1 MTNGWIDIKNT
12 DMMLIM
18 GGNPA
23 ENHPC
28 GFKWPIEAKLK
39 RNAKM
44 IVVDPRFTRTAAT
57 ADLFLQIRAGADI
70 AFLGGLIN
78 YAIQNN
84 RIAHEYLVNYTNA
97 AFVVKEGFKLPDDGL
112 FSGFDGDSNYE
123 KETWNYEAGGN
134 VGPKIAA
141 ASTTSGSGNVSS
153 ETTGDQTKA
162 GQEPAKNF
170 ESRAPQIKSQPS
182 SSGPKG
188 KSATGGQMDSPTA
201 GGHQAAGGPGASGQG
216 GPKPPP
222 NLPANVAHDLS
233 LQHERCV
240 FQLLKEQYSRYTPE
254 MVERITGIPK
264 EQFLKAAD
272 LFTSIR
278 KEGDMKKAATII
290 YAVGWTQH
298 TTGTQIIRTAA
309 ILQLL
314 LGNVGRAG
322 GGVNAL
328 RGHCN
333 IQGATDMGGVFD
345 IFPGYLKIPEPA
357 DVDLATFLK
366 RTTPT
371 VSKPTEWDSYNY
383 WSNTP
388 KFMVSFLKALYGDAA
403 KKENDWAYHYL
414 PKIDRKYSWT
424 EMWDFMYRGEVKGLF
439 AFGMNGVAI
448 GPNSRKNIEALKKA
462 DWLVVCELYPEETS
476 EFWKAPG
483 TSADE
488 MRKINTTVYRLPG
501 AGFAEKDGTFVN
513 SARWLQWKYV
523 ALPPPGQAK
532 VDQEILAKIFLKV
545 RELYKTEGGKFPDP
559 IVNISWPY
567 TVPQNPSF
575 SEVAKEISGRALADL
590 TDEKLSP
597 GLTIKAGQ
605 QVPGFAWLRDDGTT
619 ACGNWL
625 YSGSWTEAGSQAQ
638 RRGTEDPSGLG
649 IYPNWAWS
657 WPANRRVM
665 YNRASCDQNGKP
677 WDSDRRQ
684 VWWDEAQQKWVG
696 NDVPDFKADSKPSD
710 HMGPFIMN
718 PEGVGR
724 IFAPLAAFAD
734 GPFPEHYEPMESPT
748 SNPLHPERSTNPV
761 AKKYKSDADKFGTPE
776 QGFNIVCTT
785 YRLTEHYHYWT
796 KNNPMN
802 VQLVPEPFVE
812 IPAQLADEM
821 GITGG
826 ERVKVSSARGIYI
839 AKAMV
844 TKRIKP
850 MMIDGKKTYQIGI
863 PIHWGYRGIKEDEG
877 KTALTP
883 ANQLSPAAIDPNAY
897 TPEYKGFLVKI
908 EKA

>member
-28 GFKWPIEAKLK
+28 GFKWPVEAKLH

-44 IVVDPRFTRTAAT
+44 IVVDPRFTRTASQ

-78 YAIQNN
+78 YAIQTG
-84 RIAHEYLVNYTNA
+84 RLAKDYLVNYTNA
-97 AFVVKEGFKLPDDGL
+97 AFIVKDGFKLPEDGL
-112 FSGFDGDSNYE
+112 FSGFDAQSATYD
-123 KETWNYEAGGN
+123 KATWNYEAGGN
-134 VGPKIAA
+134 VGPKTEGATGA
-141 ASTTSGSGNVSS
+141 GGAGGSTSTAGGKTSS
-153 ETTGDQTKA
+153 ETTDEQHRA
-162 GQEPAKNF
+162 GQEPAKSF
-170 ESRAPQIKSQPS
+170 EQKSPQVTSRPS
-182 SSGPKG
+182 TPPDKG
-188 KSATGGQMDSPTA
+188 QSATGGQMSSQTG
-201 GGHQAAGGPGASGQG
+201 GGHQAAGGVGAAAQG
-216 GPKPPP
+216 GPNPPP
-222 NLPANVAHDLS
+222 SLPPNTAYDLS

-240 FQLLKEQYSRYTPE
+240 FQLLKKQYERYTPE
-254 MVERITGIPK
+254 MVERITGIPRD
-264 EQFLKAAD
+264 QFLKAAD

-278 KEGDMKKAATII
+278 KDGDMKKAATII

-298 TTGTQIIRTAA
+298 TSGTQIIRTAA

-328 RGHCN
+328 RGHSN

-345 IFPGYLKIPEPA
+345 IFPGYLKIPAPT

-371 VSKPTEWDSYNY
+371 ASKPDQWDSYNY

-388 KFMVSFLKALYGDAA
+388 KFMVSFLKALYGDSA
-403 KKENDWAYHYL
+403 KKENDFNYHYL

-424 EMWDFMYRGEVKGLF
+424 ELFDYMYRGEVKGLF
-439 AFGMNGVAI
+439 AFGMNAVAI
-448 GPNSRKNIEALKKA
+448 GPNSRKNIEALKRA
-462 DWLVVCELYPEETS
+462 DWLVVCDIYPEETA

-483 TSADE
+483 ISKEE
-488 MRKINTTVYRLPG
+488 MAKIQTTVYRLPG

-513 SARWLQWKYV
+513 SARWLQWKHA
-523 ALPPPGQAK
+523 ALPPPGQAR
-532 VDQEILAKIFLKV
+532 VDQEILARIFLKV
-545 RELYKTEGGKFPDP
+545 RELYQKEGGKFPDP
-559 IVNISWPY
+559 ILNLSWTY
-567 TVPQNPSF
+567 TTPENP
-575 SEVAKEISGRALADL
+575 ALADL
-590 TDEKLSP
+590 ADEKQP
-597 GLTIKAGQ
+597 GVTVKAGQ
-605 QVPGFAWLRDDGTT
+605 QLPGFAWLRDDGTT

-625 YSGSWTEAGSQAQ
+625 YSGSWTETGAQMQ

-649 IYPNWAWS
+649 VFPNWGWS

-665 YNRASCDQNGKP
+665 YNRASCDPSGKP
-677 WDSDRRQ
+677 WDTERRQ

-696 NDVPDFKADSKPSD
+696 NDVPDFKADSNPKD

-734 GPFPEHYEPMESPT
+734 GPFPEHYEPMESPVL
-748 SNPLHPERSTNPV
+748 NPLHPNQSTSPV
-761 AKKYKSDADKFGTPE
+761 AKKYKSADDKFGTPE
-776 QGFNIVCTT
+776 QGFNVVCTT

-821 GITGG
+821 GLRGG
-826 ERVKVSSARGIYI
+826 ELVRVSSARGAYV

-850 MMIDGKKTYQIGI
+850 MTIDGKKTYQIGI

-877 KTALTP
+877 KTARDT
-883 ANQLSPAAIDPNAY
+883 ANTLSPSAIDPNAY

>member
-28 GFKWPIEAKLK
+28 GFKWPIEAKLR

-57 ADLFLQIRAGADI
+57 ADLFLQIRAGSDI

-78 YAIQNN
+78 YAIENN
-84 RIAHEYLVNYTNA
+84 RIAKDYLVNYTNA
-97 AFVVKEGFKLPDDGL
+97 AFIIKDGFKLPEDGL
-112 FSGFDGDSNYE
+112 FSGFDANTAVYDTES
-123 KETWNYEAGGN
+123 WNYEQGGNLGPPPAAIGASSGEATGEELKTGRQPAENFERSSRPVASRPSTPSAQGPSSAGG
-134 VGPKIAA
+134 VM
-141 ASTTSGSGNVSS
+141 SS
-153 ETTGDQTKA
+153 QTG
-162 GQEPAKNF
+162 
-170 ESRAPQIKSQPS
+170 
-182 SSGPKG
+182 
-188 KSATGGQMDSPTA
+188 
-201 GGHQAAGGPGASGQG
+201 GGHQAAGPTGAAAQG
-216 GPKPPP
+216 GPKPTPSLPP
-222 NLPANVAHDLS
+222 NTAYDLS
-233 LQHERCV
+233 LQHERSV
-240 FQLLKEQYSRYTPE
+240 FQLLKKQYSRYTPE

-264 EQFLKAAD
+264 DQFLKAAE

-278 KEGDMKKAATII
+278 KDGDTKKAATII

-345 IFPGYLKIPEPA
+345 IFPGYLKIPAPT

-366 RTTPT
+366 RTTPS
-371 VSKPTEWDSYNY
+371 VSKPDVWDSYNY

-403 KKENDWAYHYL
+403 QKSNDWAYQYL

-424 EMWDFMYRGEVKGLF
+424 EMWDFMYQGKVKGMF

-448 GPNSRKNIEALKKA
+448 GPNSHKNIEALKKA
-462 DWLVVCELYPEETS
+462 DWLVVCELYAEETS

-483 TSADE
+483 TTPE
-488 MRKINTTVYRLPG
+488 QMKQINTTVYRLPG

-523 ALPPPGQAK
+523 AVPPPGQAK
-532 VDQEILAKIFLKV
+532 VDQEILARIFLKV
-545 RELYKTEGGKFPDP
+545 RDLYSAEGGKFPDP
-559 IVNISWPY
+559 IVNLSWSY
-567 TVPQNPSF
+567 TTPLNPSL
-575 SEVAKEISGRALADL
+575 SDLAKEINGRALADL
-590 TDEKLSP
+590 NDEQMFP
-597 GLTIKAGQ
+597 GQTIKAGQ
-605 QVPGFAWLRDDGTT
+605 QLPGFAWLRDDGTT

-638 RRGTEDPSGLG
+638 RRNTDDPSGLG
-649 IYPNWAWS
+649 IYPNWGWS

-665 YNRASCDQNGKP
+665 YNRASCDPSGKP
-677 WDSDRRQ
+677 WDVTRRQ
-684 VWWDEAQQKWVG
+684 IWWNEGQQKWVG
-696 NDVPDFKADSKPSD
+696 NDVPDFKADSHPRD

-724 IFAPLAAFAD
+724 IFGPLAAFAD
-734 GPFPEHYEPMESPT
+734 GPFPEHYEPTESPIA
-748 SNPLHPERSTNPV
+748 NPLHPNHSSSPV
-761 AKKYKSDADKFGTPE
+761 AKKYKSDEDKFGTVD
-776 QGFNIVCTT
+776 QGYNIVCTT

-812 IPAQLADEM
+812 IPAQLADRM

-826 ERVKVSSARGIYI
+826 ERVKVSSARGQYI

-850 MMIDGKKTYQIGI
+850 MTIDGKETFQIGI

-877 KTALTP
+877 KTALNP
-883 ANQLSPAAIDPNAY
+883 VNLLSPAAIDPNAF
-897 TPEYKGFLVKI
+897 TPEYKGFLVKL
-908 EKA
+908 EKV